1 MPDINLSPLTA
12 EQTALNRRRRM
23 AEAMQQQAIAPIEMP
38 NVAGVKISPYQ
49 GLAKLLQGYLAG
61 KSLEKADTEQKALE
75 ANTMSDFAK
84 IFGLAGRTE
93 TVPGAVTSTA
103 VPSAPIPENIAQQAE
118 LERLSQPKARFE
130 AQAAYGGNPILA
142 NAEQIKTL
150 PTMSEAQPEVR
161 APSQQVPALKASML
175 EDPKFTQTSAG
186 RMMLAQ
192 ALMQQRTQEQAAAL
206 RKQEAEQAIIKIG
219 PEDTAGRVIGDKFV
233 PFVTGT
239 KQPKW
244 EKFSK
249 FDPNGQEIIG
259 LINKNAPDPFST
271 FIEGARKPEDLVS
284 VDTTND
290 QGQAVT
296 RYFNKSD
303 PLLKSG
309 VAKPLLGILG
319 DLQAAGSLPPNWK
332 ENPAIVDL
340 VNTSLVNKAGGITPK
355 NVFDFKVALADLAI
369 KKATL
374 ADQGISANVAIP
386 SAPTPTT
393 GVLGAI
399 QNRSVSQPAISAAPV
414 VAPAAAVLPKSRPY
428 TPLNAPT
435 AAAPATTEMP
445 TASNL
450 SPRDQREIEKQKLM
464 SANKDMTET
473 QSNAALFG
481 GSMAQANATM
491 KELEKAGT
499 VKNAVIP
506 AMMQSLVGLVP
517 LGVGEKV
524 ADQIESIARTD
535 PTSLVG
541 PNADQQRLAQ
551 AQIAFSTAW
560 LRKTSGASFGASEIS
575 NTIKEFFPM
584 IGEGDKVIKQKREA
598 RERAIDG
605 MRIGTTKE
613 GQAYID
619 RYMGGQ
625 PKTAPSSSPPVGAP
639 PTAKQAPDGKWY
651 APDPARPG
659 KYLQY

>member
-12 EQTALNRRRRM
+12 EQTALDRRRRM

-38 NVAGVKISPYQ
+38 NVAGAKISPYQ
-49 GLAKLLQGYLAG
+49 GLAKILQAYVANKNL
-61 KSLEKADTEQKALE
+61 KKAETQQKELE

-93 TVPGAVTSTA
+93 TVPGAVTTA
-103 VPSAPIPENIAQQAE
+103 AMPSAPIPENIAQQAE
-118 LERLSQPKARFE
+118 LERLNQPRARFE
-130 AQAAYGGNPILA
+130 TQAAYGGNPILA
-142 NAEQIKTL
+142 NAEQIRNL
-150 PTMSEAQPEVR
+150 PTMSAAQAEVR
-161 APSQQVPALKASML
+161 EPSQQVPALKASML

-192 ALMQQRTQEQAAAL
+192 ALMQQQAQQQAAAQ
-206 RKQEAEQAIIKIG
+206 RKLEAEQAIIKIG
-219 PEDTAGRVIGDKFV
+219 PEDTAGRIIGDKFV
-233 PFVTGT
+233 PFVTGA

-249 FDPNGQEIIG
+249 FDDKTGVEITG
-259 LINKNAPDPFST
+259 LINKNAADPFST

-309 VAKPLLGILG
+309 VPKPLVGILG
-319 DLQAAGSLPPNWK
+319 DLQTAGALPPNWK

-355 NVFDFKVALADLAI
+355 NIFDFKIALADLAI
-369 KKATL
+369 KKAAL
-374 ADQGISANVAIP
+374 ADQGVTTTVAIP
-386 SAPTPTT
+386 TAPAPTTS
-393 GVLGAI
+393 VLGAI
-399 QNRSVSQPAISAAPV
+399 QSRPVSQSAIPTTQAAPV
-414 VAPAAAVLPKSRPY
+414 VAPTTAVLPKNRPY
-428 TPLNAPT
+428 TPLNAPR
-435 AAAPATTEMP
+435 AAAPAPAPAEVP
-445 TASNL
+445 TASSL
-450 SPRDQREIEKQKLM
+450 SPRDMREIEKQKLM

-481 GSMAQANATM
+481 GAMAQANATM

-551 AQIAFSTAW
+551 AQIAFATAY
-560 LRKTSGASFGASEIS
+560 LRKTSGASFGASEVS

-584 IGEGDKVIKQKREA
+584 IGEGDKVIKQKTEA
-598 RERAIDG
+598 RERAIEG
-605 MRIGTTKE
+605 MKISTTKE

-625 PKTAPSSSPPVGAP
+625 SKAPMGGG
-639 PTAKQAPDGKWY
+639 T
-651 APDPARPG
+651 DPLGLRR
-659 KYLQY
+659 K